1 MFGQAC
7 INLTDTAPN
16 VTVKAFVF
24 VVDSFLQRLKTTLYE
39 KHPLQYHRTSGRGNA
54 GYYRCHRP
62 QHPRDARARSESK
75 LANAEEHSNGQG
87 SNPVRQPPP
96 RLRVV

>member
-16 VTVKAFVF
+16 VTVTVFVF

-54 GYYRCHRP
+54 GYCRYHRP

-75 LANAEEHSNGQG
+75 LADAEEHSNGQG